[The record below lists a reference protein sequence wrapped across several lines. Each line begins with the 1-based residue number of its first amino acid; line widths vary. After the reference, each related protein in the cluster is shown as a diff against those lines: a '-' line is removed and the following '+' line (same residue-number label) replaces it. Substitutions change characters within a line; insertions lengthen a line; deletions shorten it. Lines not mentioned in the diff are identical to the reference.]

1 MVDDFYQ
8 DYPKEVTIDYINYM
22 SGGRNDDV
30 VQVFLDEKN
39 RNGAE
44 EFAVVFMGAMMSWG
58 TNKNFTSMSF
68 PMNMYAAVGSPDLMV
83 VLPALPS
90 RQVMHYSR
98 QQILRMHIRLLIQSL
113 QKSIGKHL
121 WVLRTL
127 CRQNSIVI
135 RASPE
140 ELTLH
145 ECGL

>member
-58 TNKNFTSMSF
+58 TNKNFTWMSF
-68 PMNMYAAVGSPDLMV
+68 PMNMYAAVGSPDLNKYGS
-83 VLPALPS
+83 LTCSTFQTSDAL
-90 RQVMHYSR
+90 
-98 QQILRMHIRLLIQSL
+98 
-113 QKSIGKHL
+113 
-121 WVLRTL
+121 
-127 CRQNSIVI
+127 
-135 RASPE
+135 
-140 ELTLH
+140 
-145 ECGL
+145 